1 MTPNRKRHDM
11 IVRVPDLGTRKWIS
25 IDDLKKIE
33 VDVRMIRRNN
43 RSQKAGRYTLADL
56 LLKTR

>member
-1 MTPNRKRHDM
+1 MPPNRRRHDM
-11 IVRVPDLGTRKWIS
+11 IVRLPRLENWIS

-33 VDVRMIRRNN
+33 VEVRMIRKNN

>member
-1 MTPNRKRHDM
+1 M
-11 IVRVPDLGTRKWIS
+11 IVRLPRLENWIS

-33 VDVRMIRRNN
+33 VEVRMIRKNN